1 MKKLLVVVDYQTDF
15 VTGALANP
23 LAQPLEPAI
32 AARVSQHLAEG
43 GAVIFTLDTHP
54 DAYGETR
61 EGQFLPVAHCVR
73 GTEGWQLHGALRTY
87 MDGIHDNVMLVEK
100 GAFGS
105 ASLPGAAMTLC
116 GGTPQQIDICGVV
129 TDICVI
135 SNAIMLHSA
144 FLETPVN
151 ILADLCAAMSQEQ
164 HENALNILRG
174 MGYGIVSG

>member
-23 LAQPLEPAI
+23 LAEPLEAGI
-32 AARVSQHLAEG
+32 AARVTQHLAEG

-54 DAYGETR
+54 DTYGETR
-61 EGQFLPVAHCVR
+61 EGRFLPAAHCIR

-100 GAFGS
+100 GAFGA
-105 ASLPGAAMTLC
+105 ASLPGAAMTIC
-116 GGTPQQIDICGVV
+116 GGVPQEIEICGVV

-135 SNAIMLHSA
+135 SNAILLHSA
-144 FLETPVN
+144 FLETPVK
-151 ILADLCAAMSQEQ
+151 IRADLCAAMSKEQ
-164 HENALNILRG
+164 HENALNILHG
-174 MGYGIVSG
+174 MGYDIVKG